1 MSESPSTASSGKQP
15 AKLLTAALR
24 HRSYRV
30 RFQRFLP
37 AALLFL
43 ASCAP
48 GNLIPLSGEWEF
60 KKGLDS
66 AMSPE
71 EPYAEKV
78 RIPGSITEQMN
89 LKGYAGWV
97 TIRREFPP
105 AAVPIMQAG
114 GLALNMGWASDVTVY
129 YINGQKVGSL
139 GSAEPYESALYRLFV
154 REIPHIEPRTVNVL
168 HIAMYTDG
176 TKPLQ
181 FDGKPF
187 IGRGA
192 DVFSD
197 YYRSEVISYF
207 LLGIYFVVGGY
218 HLLLYTRRSTDLH
231 NLVFAVFCFMVT
243 LYWLNRSGTRD
254 AIFGSYVMARLR
266 LEYITLFLIPPV
278 LIYFLSLFFYR
289 RFSKVGTA
297 LLVFNGLL
305 AAAVLF
311 LPYWQAKVCLTIW
324 QASTPFSAAYVIFYI
339 VREALKGNV
348 DARWMSVGLT
358 FLLVAAI
365 HDIVVAMNNLGSQHI
380 ARYAFLIFILSIA
393 AVLANSFMRL
403 HKEVEQL
410 NEKLE
415 DKVRIRTQQLAE
427 SLEEVQKL
435 KIQQDGDYFL
445 TSLLIHPLTGNFVR
459 SANVSV
465 DMLLRQKK
473 QFRFRH
479 WQAEIGGD
487 LCIAQNIRLQ
497 DRTYSVFL
505 NGDAMGK
512 SIQGAGGAL
521 VLGTVFK
528 SMVSRTQM
536 TAEAQDKDPEQWL
549 KECFLELQNVF
560 VSFDGSMMVSAVFGL
575 VDEETGILYYIN
587 AEHPFVVLYRAGRAD
602 FLETDISLRKLG
614 VAAMQGVLQVKTCQL
629 LPNDVVIVGSDG
641 RDDVQI
647 GVDQNGNRIIN
658 ENELEFL
665 RHVEK
670 GGGDLR
676 KIEQSVLGFGQL
688 TDDFTLL
695 RIGFKETGHVMPSSD
710 PAVIGAYK
718 AEVRKARSLY
728 AEGQTDEA
736 IFLLDQAMDLTEE
749 NAAAVRLLTR
759 ILIEKKEFDRA
770 ANLCES
776 YTRRFPADTEF
787 LYVTSYAYARSGE
800 TRKAI
805 EFAERCRL
813 RDPSMVR
820 NLMHLAR
827 IYRAG
832 KDDAAARKVLEE
844 VLDVDP
850 NHEKARQLL

>member
-1 MSESPSTASSGKQP
+1 MFVSRH
-15 AKLLTAALR
+15 LLP
-24 HRSYRV
+24 V
-30 RFQRFLP
+30 FL
-37 AALLFL
+37 LL
-43 ASCAP
+43 CACARQD
-48 GNLIPLSGEWEF
+48 GLIPLSGEWEV
-60 KKGLDS
+60 KKGQDLS
-66 AMSPE
+66 MLPE
-71 EPYAEKV
+71 EPYPERVKL
-78 RIPGSITEQMN
+78 PGSLTEQLK

-97 TIRREFPP
+97 TVRRTLPDS
-105 AAVPIMQAG
+105 ASPIMAAG
-114 GLALNMGWASDVTVY
+114 GLALNMGWASDVTEY
-129 YINGQKVGSL
+129 YLNGQKIGSL
-139 GSAEPYESALYRLFV
+139 GSADPYESAMYRLFI
-154 REIPHIEPRTVNVL
+154 RELPDMKARPVNVL

-187 IGRGA
+187 LGRGA
-192 DVFSD
+192 DVFSE
-197 YYRSEVISYF
+197 YYRSELISYF
-207 LLGIYFVVGGY
+207 LLGIYFVVGAY
-218 HLLLYTRRSTDLH
+218 HLLLYTRRTTDLH
-231 NLVFAVFCFMVT
+231 NLVFALFCFLVT

-254 AIFGSYVMARLR
+254 AIFGPYVMARLR
-266 LEYITLFLIPPV
+266 IEYITLFLTPPV

-297 LLVFNGLL
+297 LLLFNALL
-305 AAAVLF
+305 ALAVLF
-311 LPYWQAKVCLTIW
+311 LPYWDAKVCLTIW
-324 QASTPFSAAYVIFYI
+324 QLTAPVSAAYAIFYI
-339 VREALKGNV
+339 VREALKGNQ
-348 DARWMSVGLT
+348 DARWMSAGLT
-358 FLLVAAI
+358 FLLLAAV

-445 TSLLIHPLTGNFVR
+445 TSLLIHPLTGNYVR

-497 DRTYSVFL
+497 DKTYSVFL

-536 TAEAQDKDPEQWL
+536 TAAAQDKYPEQWL

-575 VDEETGILYYIN
+575 VDEETGMLYYIN
-587 AEHPFVVLYRAGRAD
+587 AEHPFVVLYRGGRAD
-602 FLETDISLRKLG
+602 FLETDVSLRKLG
-614 VAAMQGVLQVKTCQL
+614 VAAMQGILQVKTCQL
-629 LPNDVVIVGSDG
+629 LPNDIVIVGSDG
-641 RDDVQI
+641 RDDLQI

-676 KIEQSVLGFGQL
+676 RIEQSVLSFGQL

-695 RIGFKETGHVMPSSD
+695 RIGFKETGHVMPSTD

-728 AEGQTDEA
+728 AEGQIDEA

-749 NAAAVRLLTR
+749 NASAVRLLTR
-759 ILIEKKEFDRA
+759 ILIEKREFDRA

-800 TRKAI
+800 TRKAV

-827 IYRAG
+827 IYKAG
-832 KDDAAARKVLEE
+832 KNDEAARRVLEE

-850 NHEKARQLL
+850 NHDKARALL

>member
-1 MSESPSTASSGKQP
+1 MFLQRQFLPVFLL
-15 AKLLTAALR
+15 LLTACGG
-24 HRSYRV
+24 
-30 RFQRFLP
+30 QD
-37 AALLFL
+37 
-43 ASCAP
+43 
-48 GNLIPLSGEWEF
+48 GLIPLSGEWEL
-60 KKGLDS
+60 KKGRDASLLS
-66 AMSPE
+66 AESYP
-71 EPYAEKV
+71 EKV
-78 RIPGSITEQMN
+78 KLPGSITDQAK

-97 TIRREFPP
+97 TIRRELPES
-105 AAVPIMQAG
+105 ALPILQAG
-114 GLALNMGWASDVTVY
+114 GLALNMGWASDVSEY
-129 YINGQKVGSL
+129 YLNGQKVGSL
-139 GSAEPYESALYRLFV
+139 GSADPYESAMYRLFI
-154 REIPHIEPRTVNVL
+154 REIPGVEVRPVNVI
-168 HIAMYTDG
+168 HIALYTDG
-176 TKPLQ
+176 SKPLQ

-187 IGRGA
+187 LGRGA
-192 DVFSD
+192 DVFSE
-197 YYRSEVISYF
+197 YYRSELISYF
-207 LLGIYFVVGGY
+207 LLGIYFVVGAY
-218 HLLLYTRRSTDLH
+218 HLLLYTRRRQDLH
-231 NLVFAVFCFMVT
+231 NLVFAVFCFLVT

-266 LEYITLFLIPPV
+266 LEYITLFLTPPV

-297 LLVFNGLL
+297 LLVFNSLLGL
-305 AAAVLF
+305 AVLF
-311 LPYWQAKVCLTIW
+311 LPYWQAKFCLTVW
-324 QASTPFSAAYVIFYI
+324 QAAAPVSAVYVIFYI
-339 VREALKGNV
+339 VREAFKGNV
-348 DARWMSVGLT
+348 DARWMSAGLT
-358 FLLVAAI
+358 FLLAAAV

-380 ARYAFLIFILSIA
+380 ARYAFLVFILSIA

-415 DKVRIRTQQLAE
+415 DKVRVRTQQLAE

-445 TSLLIHPLTGNFVR
+445 TSLLIHPLTGNYVR

-497 DRTYSVFL
+497 DKTYSVFL

-536 TAEAQDKDPEQWL
+536 TAEAQDKYPEQWL

-575 VDEETGILYYIN
+575 VDEETGMLYYIN

-602 FLETDISLRKLG
+602 FLETDVTLRKLG
-614 VAAMQGVLQVKTCQL
+614 VAAMQGILQVKTCQL
-629 LPNDVVIVGSDG
+629 LPNDIVIVGSDG
-641 RDDVQI
+641 RDDLQI

-670 GGGDLR
+670 GAGDLR
-676 KIEQSVLGFGQL
+676 KIEQSVLSFGQL

-695 RIGFKETGHVMPSSD
+695 RIGFKETGHVMPSTD

-718 AEVRKARSLY
+718 AEVRKARALY
-728 AEGQTDEA
+728 SEGQLDEA
-736 IFLLDQAMDLTEE
+736 VFLLDQAMDLTDE
-749 NAAAVRLLTR
+749 NASAVRLLTR
-759 ILIEKKEFDRA
+759 ILIEKREFDRA

-800 TRKAI
+800 IKKAVD
-805 EFAERCRL
+805 FAERCRL

-827 IYRAG
+827 IYKAG
-832 KDDAAARKVLEE
+832 KNDEAARKVLEE

-850 NHEKARQLL
+850 NHEKARALL

>member
-1 MSESPSTASSGKQP
+1 M
-15 AKLLTAALR
+15 
-24 HRSYRV
+24 
-30 RFQRFLP
+30 
-37 AALLFL
+37 L
-43 ASCAP
+43 A
-48 GNLIPLSGEWEF
+48 GE
-60 KKGLDS
+60 
-66 AMSPE
+66 AYP
-71 EPYAEKV
+71 EKV
-78 RIPGSITEQMN
+78 RIPGSITDQKG
-89 LKGYAGWV
+89 LKGQAGWV
-97 TIRREFPP
+97 TIRRQIPP
-105 AAVPIMQAG
+105 AAMNILRGG
-114 GLALNMGWASDVTVY
+114 GLALNMGWASDVTEY
-129 YINGQKVGSL
+129 YINGQQIGSI
-139 GSAEPYESALYRLFV
+139 GSADPYESGLYRLFIRQAPDVEV
-154 REIPHIEPRTVNVL
+154 RPVNYV
-168 HIAMYTDG
+168 HIALYTDG
-176 TKPLQ
+176 SKPLQ

-187 IGRGA
+187 LGRGA
-192 DVFSD
+192 DVFSE
-197 YYRSEVISYF
+197 YYRSELVSYF
-207 LLGIYFVVGGY
+207 LLGIYFVVGAY
-218 HLLLYTRRSTDLH
+218 HLLLYTRRRTDLH

-254 AIFGSYVMARLR
+254 VIFGEHVMARLR
-266 LEYITLFLIPPV
+266 LEYISLFLISPM

-297 LLVFNGLL
+297 LLAFNGMLG
-305 AAAVLF
+305 AAVLVS
-311 LPYWQAKVCLTIW
+311 PYWQAKLCLTVW
-324 QASTPFSAAYVIFYI
+324 QFSTPVSVVYVIFYI
-339 VREALKGNV
+339 VREAWRGNR
-348 DARWMSVGLT
+348 DARWMAVGLT
-358 FLLVAAI
+358 LLLVTVV

-380 ARYAFLIFILSIA
+380 ARYAFLLFILSIA
-393 AVLANSFMRL
+393 AVLANNFMRL

-459 SANVSV
+459 SPNVNV

-487 LCIAQNIRLQ
+487 LCIAQNIRLK
-497 DRTYSVFL
+497 DKTYTVFL

-536 TAEAQDKDPEQWL
+536 SAEAQDRYPEQWL

-560 VSFDGSMMVSAVFGL
+560 VSFDGSMLVSAVFGL
-575 VDEETGILYYIN
+575 VDEETGMLYYIN
-587 AEHPFVVLYRAGRAD
+587 AEHPFVVIYRNGRAD
-602 FLETDISLRKLG
+602 FLETDVTLRKLG
-614 VAAMQGVLQVKTCQL
+614 VGAMQGILQVKTWQL
-629 LPNDVVIVGSDG
+629 EPNDVVIVGSDG

-647 GVDQNGNRIIN
+647 GVDGNGNRIIN

-676 KIEQSVLGFGQL
+676 QIEQSVLSFGQL

-695 RIGFKETGHVMPSSD
+695 RIGFKESGYVMPSAD
-710 PAVIGAYK
+710 PAAIGAYK

-728 AEGQTDEA
+728 GSGEIDEA
-736 IFLLDQAMDLTEE
+736 VFVLEQAMDLTEE
-749 NAAAVRLLTR
+749 NAAAMRLLTR
-759 ILIEKKEFDRA
+759 ILIERREFDRA
-770 ANLCES
+770 ANLCEA

-800 TRKAI
+800 TKKAV

-832 KDDAAARKVLEE
+832 KNEEAAQKVLRE

-850 NHEKARQLL
+850 NHEKARALL